1 MNKKRFRPHWLACV
15 FAAALT
21 VQAPL
26 ARAGMVTT
34 EDLATRDQVEAD
46 RAKVR
51 SFIERANV
59 MERMRAMG
67 VDGVAAGDRVAALSQ
82 EEVHALAQRIDS
94 LPAGGLLGTTD
105 LILILLIVILVA
117 VIL

>member
-1 MNKKRFRPHWLACV
+1 MKKIFRPHWLACML
-15 FAAALT
+15 AAALT

-26 ARAGMVTT
+26 ARAGIVTT
-34 EDLATRDQVEAD
+34 EEVAAHRQAETD

-51 SFIERANV
+51 GFLERANV

-67 VDGVAAGDRVAALSQ
+67 VDGVAAQARVEALSQ
-82 EEVHALAQRIDS
+82 KEVHALAQRIDS

-117 VIL
+117 VIV